1 MLELNTF
8 TKNNGFSD
16 MLDPI
21 ASVFGVVYDKLVG
34 AIITLLGISH
44 LISFTIIVSTVS
56 IPIFILSK
64 I

>member
-1 MLELNTF
+1 MF
-8 TKNNGFSD
+8 
-16 MLDPI
+16 DPI
-21 ASVFGVVYDKLVG
+21 ASVFVVYDKLVG

-44 LISFTIIVSTVS
+44 LISFTIVVSTVS